1 MFVALARPS
10 SMVASRVLSKLS
22 GPQALL
28 SSADF
33 CRLKEGLHWG
43 LQKDICQKYHVTN
56 GLHDLAFGIPEWS
69 FRQHS
74 KAPQKRAVKSR
85 PLQAALQVR
94 VAGGTALGAARALA
108 RPRLQGPPAGPQAL
122 PEGRARGTG
131 PESMWR
137 MNGSVAQA
145 REQLCLALSGSA
157 SFRPQPRDGRL
168 WPSKADAR
176 LPPSRRRPEKAVEG
190 FITSL
195 FACERVQF
203 RCRLEDAARF
213 LSTVPTPP
221 AAPTQSLRGFCPSA
235 LTA

>member
-1 MFVALARPS
+1 MALARPS
-10 SMVASRVLSKLS
+10 SMVASRVLGKFS

-69 FRQHS
+69 FRQQS
-74 KAPQKRAVKSR
+74 RAPQKRAVKSP

-108 RPRLQGPPAGPQAL
+108 RPRLQSPPAGPQAL
-122 PEGRARGTG
+122 PEGRAQGTG
-131 PESMWR
+131 SENMWS

-157 SFRPQPRDGRL
+157 SFEPNHGMEDSGRPRLMHGYRPPVDGRKKL
-168 WPSKADAR
+168 SKDSSRVCLRVKGCNSDADWR
-176 LPPSRRRPEKAVEG
+176 
-190 FITSL
+190 
-195 FACERVQF
+195 
-203 RCRLEDAARF
+203 
-213 LSTVPTPP
+213 TPR
-221 AAPTQSLRGFCPSA
+221 AS
-235 LTA
+235 